1 LAGAFLAGAVFFEE
15 AFFGGACS
23 AACPAPCHTP
33 ISAPCGSRKTAS
45 QPMPGTSIFGTTIV
59 APWAAAL
66 ATVWSTSSTPT

>member
-1 LAGAFLAGAVFFEE
+1 LAGA
-15 AFFGGACS
+15 AFFAGGGGGGSGLPRLPDADGGALRIGE
-23 AACPAPCHTP
+23 H
-33 ISAPCGSRKTAS
+33 AS